1 MLAMNQRYW
10 MVDRNSDGWHSKIVN
25 EPQTSIW
32 LLTVVSAAGENI
44 NVALFNAVDD
54 AIFLI
59 NPT

>member
-1 MLAMNQRYW
+1 
-10 MVDRNSDGWHSKIVN
+10 MVDRNNDGWHSKIVN
-25 EPQTSIW
+25 EPQTSIL

-44 NVALFNAVDD
+44 NVVLFNAVDD